1 MAFKKEDL
9 QKIAEITKIPVA
21 DLEKAATDPTEI
33 PLTVPDKLTVFT
45 EGELNTFQKNKYEDG
60 RKAGVE
66 MGVKDAATKLGI
78 EFGGKTIDGL
88 LDAAT
93 KKALAD
99 ADKNPDQRVTEL
111 TQKVNTLQQNVTT
124 YQTQVQEKETAIAK
138 LRDKYEVYKD
148 IPAPVEGGVQYQQD
162 DVITMMQGRGFEYK
176 RDSNGVMGWY
186 KGGELQQD
194 KLGNALPIGDVVK
207 TFMKEVKFL
216 PTEEGVPGGRGA
228 GDKGGGN
235 ARPRTASELRAQYEA
250 AGKSANG
257 EAFIAEFESL
267 VKANDGFDPHK

>member
-124 YQTQVQEKETAIAK
+124 YQTQVQ
-138 LRDKYEVYKD
+138 
-148 IPAPVEGGVQYQQD
+148 
-162 DVITMMQGRGFEYK
+162 
-176 RDSNGVMGWY
+176 
-186 KGGELQQD
+186 
-194 KLGNALPIGDVVK
+194 
-207 TFMKEVKFL
+207 
-216 PTEEGVPGGRGA
+216 
-228 GDKGGGN
+228 
-235 ARPRTASELRAQYEA
+235 
-250 AGKSANG
+250 
-257 EAFIAEFESL
+257 
-267 VKANDGFDPHK
+267 